1 MSAILLASTRTSAGK
16 TTIGLGLGLLAQEGG
31 KNVGYFKPL
40 ADRIVARGRLL
51 YDRDAELFRGALD
64 LREEL
69 DRLSLVHDYAT
80 LVQDRRSREEG
91 EDLKERLLERFAE
104 LAQGK
109 ELMLIEGP
117 RNHSYGSFLNLAAGE
132 LAAAFEVPVLL
143 VANGDLGVVVDK
155 ALAAA
160 SYMQAQG
167 AHLRGV
173 VINGVPPA
181 ELEEMERVAKPAL
194 EGRGL
199 AVLGIVPRAEEL
211 ALLTPRMVAEA
222 LSARVLAGEDGLDKR
237 IENTLV
243 GAMTVDQALK
253 GLRRYRN
260 VALITGGDRTDMQL
274 AAFEATVV
282 VCLVLTGG
290 IYPDPMVLSKAD
302 ELEIPVLLVPEDTY
316 TTAQRVEA
324 AEPLIKPEEEG
335 KLELVREL
343 AREHLPL
350 GELLPG

>member
-16 TTIGLGLGLLAQEGG
+16 TTVGLGLGLLAQEQG

-40 ADRIVARGRLL
+40 ADRIVTRGQLL
-51 YDRDAELFRGALD
+51 YDRDAELLRGALD

-69 DRLSLVHDYAT
+69 DRLSLIHDYTT
-80 LVQDRRSREEG
+80 LVQDQRRERKREE
-91 EDLKERLLERFAE
+91 DPKERVLTRFAE
-104 LAQGK
+104 LAMGK
-109 ELMLIEGP
+109 ELMLVEGP
-117 RNHSYGSFLNLAAGE
+117 RNYSYGSFLNLSAGE
-132 LAAAFEVPVLL
+132 LAAALGIPVLL
-143 VANGDLGVVVDK
+143 VANGGPGVVVDK

-167 AHLRGV
+167 ARLRGV
-173 VINGVPPA
+173 VINGVPQT
-181 ELEEMERVAKPAL
+181 ELEEMERLAKPAL

-199 AVLGIVPRAEEL
+199 TVLGMVPRVEEL

-222 LSARVLAGEDGLDKR
+222 LGARVLAGEEGLDKR
-237 IENTLV
+237 IENILV

-253 GLRRYRN
+253 GLRRYRD

-290 IYPDPMVLSKAD
+290 IYPDPMVLSRAD

-324 AEPLIKPEEEG
+324 AEPLIKPEEGE
-335 KLELVREL
+335 KIELVRKL
-343 AREHLPL
+343 GREHVAHVEIP
-350 GELLPG
+350 